1 MALTFTK
8 NYAGVVGNRKVWRG
22 TATFDSSYVTGGEL
36 VVPADFGFPLAI
48 EHVQVGSTDDASQRV
63 VWVAATGALKLY
75 VEDGTSGIE
84 AEEGST
90 DDASAVVVTLE
101 ASGF

>member
-1 MALTFTK
+1 MGLTFSE
-8 NYAGVVGNRKVWRG
+8 NYKGVVGNRKVWRG

-36 VVPADFGFPLAI
+36 VTASDFGMTSI
-48 EHVQVGSTDDASQRV
+48 EHVQVGSTDDASQRA
-63 VWVAATGALKLY
+63 VWVASTGALKLY

>member
-1 MALTFTK
+1 MALTLTK
-8 NYAGVVGNRKVWRG
+8 SYSGVVGNRRVWRG

-36 VVPADFGFPLAI
+36 LTPADFGFKTTI
-48 EHVQVGSTDDASQRV
+48 EHVTVGSTDDASQRA
-63 VWVAATGALKLY
+63 VWVPATGALKLY

-90 DDASAVVVTLE
+90 DDASAVVVHLE